1 MTTQSQTPLQKETI
15 QISETGK
22 TRPNFIRMSLYGMSE
37 NMNGLS
43 FGVYDCLDVK
53 RKSFVYI
60 LRNADI
66 NIYDRLFLS
75 LWILASFT

>member
-1 MTTQSQTPLQKETI
+1 
-15 QISETGK
+15 
-22 TRPNFIRMSLYGMSE
+22 MSE

-66 NIYDRLFLS
+66 NIYD
-75 LWILASFT
+75 SFFFVTLDSG